1 MGLSQNAKALGLQAS
16 VRTDKMVE
24 VDVRKGHPFQG
35 TKRIQQVGTA
45 LQLSA
50 TQTPTSSSVK
60 SQGKRRP
67 YQELNVNQHQVDF
80 LNQDCLSCVPGLCVE
95 PMRRYRLRPFA
106 MTGKLELIHV
116 TAVSP
121 ECRLQ
126 SKPLSVQNS
135 TSNLQ
140 VKLLLLMEMASKNPE
155 EFYPVETSGAATI
168 HQRQG
173 KMFKL
178 HPTSLPNIPD

>member
-1 MGLSQNAKALGLQAS
+1 
-16 VRTDKMVE
+16 MVPAGQVAAIHKSTLAE
-24 VDVRKGHPFQG
+24 LL
-35 TKRIQQVGTA
+35 TKRGKNAQRAGREFELA